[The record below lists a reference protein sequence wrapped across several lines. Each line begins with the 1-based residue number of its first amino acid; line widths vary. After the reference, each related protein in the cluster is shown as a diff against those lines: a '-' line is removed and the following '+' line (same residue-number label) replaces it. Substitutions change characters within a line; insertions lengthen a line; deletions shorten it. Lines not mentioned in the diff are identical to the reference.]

1 MVMKLNNHTENY
13 EEAKLNYANIVK
25 NEESTPEQI
34 ETAWVAM
41 QDALVN
47 SLTTQITNQVAT
59 NTLDQVVLSN
69 RGADI
74 LTAEETR
81 FFNEVVKSDGFQDEL
96 VLPETIEERIYDD
109 LTSEHPLLSVI
120 NFRNLGTI
128 TLTTITSEYEGAAVW
143 GPIFGDIKGQLNAAF
158 KQEKIAQS
166 KLTAFV
172 VLPKD
177 LAKFGPKWV
186 AAYVQTQITE
196 TYAVALEN
204 AFINGVGPTK
214 DQPIGLI
221 RDLQAAVDPT
231 NGHAKKAA
239 AGTLT
244 LADSQKTIE
253 EFAGI
258 GELLSV
264 KQDGKPLNVNG
275 KVILII
281 NPTDSW
287 KLKAKF
293 TTQNSLGVY
302 ITAIPFNFTLIE
314 SVFATS
320 GEVIAFVKDRY
331 DAYRGGGV
339 EVSEYKETLAL
350 EDCNLHIAKT
360 FAFGKPRDNKTALVY
375 NLDISAPEVPENP
388 ETPAV

>member
-1 MVMKLNNHTENY
+1 MTMKLNNHTEAY
-13 EEAKLNYANIVK
+13 EEAKLNYANVVK
-25 NEESTPEQI
+25 NVESTPEQVEKAWI
-34 ETAWVAM
+34 EM

-47 SLTTQITNQVAT
+47 SLTTQVTNQVAA

-69 RGADI
+69 RGADV
-74 LTAEETR
+74 LTAEETK
-81 FFNEVVKSDGFQDEL
+81 FFNAVVKSDGFQDEL

-109 LTSEHPLLSVI
+109 LTTEHPLLSVI

-128 TLTTITSEYEGAAVW
+128 SLTAITSEYEGAAVW

-204 AFINGVGPTK
+204 AIINGVGPTK

-231 NGHAKKAA
+231 NGHAKKASV
-239 AGTLT
+239 GELT
-244 LADSQKTIE
+244 LADPKTIIR

-258 GELLSV
+258 GKTLST
-264 KQDGKPLNVNG
+264 KQDGKKLNVNG
-275 KVILII
+275 KVALII
-281 NPTDSW
+281 NPADAW
-287 KLKAKF
+287 DLKADF
-293 TTQNSLGVY
+293 TIQNSLGDY
-302 ITAIPFNFTLIE
+302 ITKLPFNFTLIE
-314 SVFATS
+314 SEFATE
-320 GEVIAFVKDRY
+320 GELIAFVKDRY

-339 EVSEYKETLAL
+339 EVSQYKETLAM

-360 FAFGKPRDNKTALVY
+360 FAFGKPRDNKVAAIYTL
-375 NLDISAPEVPENP
+375 PTTT
-388 ETPAV
+388 ETP

>member
-13 EEAKLNYANIVK
+13 EQAKLNYANVVK
-25 NEESTPEQI
+25 NEESTSEQI

-47 SLTTQITNQVAT
+47 SLTTQITNQVSS

-69 RGADI
+69 RGSDI

-128 TLTTITSEYEGAAVW
+128 TLTAITSEYEGAAVW
-143 GPIFGDIKGQLNAAF
+143 GPIFGDIKGQLNTVF

-204 AFINGVGPTK
+204 AIINGVGPTK

-231 NGHAKKAA
+231 TGYAKKSAT
-239 AGTLT
+239 GSLT
-244 LADSQKTIE
+244 LEDPKTIIR

-258 GELLSV
+258 GKVLST
-264 KQDGKPLNVNG
+264 KQDGKKLNVNG
-275 KVILII
+275 KVALII
-281 NPTDSW
+281 NPADAW
-287 KLKAKF
+287 DLKADF
-293 TTQNSLGVY
+293 TIQNTLGDY
-302 ITAIPFNFTLIE
+302 ITKLPFNFTLIE
-314 SVFATS
+314 SEFATE
-320 GEVIAFVKDRY
+320 GEIIAFVKDRY

-339 EVSEYKETLAL
+339 EVSEYKETLAM

-360 FAFGKPRDNKTALVY
+360 FAFGKPRDNKVAAIYTLPTTEPA
-375 NLDISAPEVPENP
+375 EV
-388 ETPAV
+388 

>member
-13 EEAKLNYANIVK
+13 EQAKLNYANVVK

-47 SLTTQITNQVAT
+47 SLTTQITNQVSS

-69 RGADI
+69 RGSDI

-128 TLTTITSEYEGAAVW
+128 TLTAITSEYEGAAVW
-143 GPIFGDIKGQLNAAF
+143 GPIFGDIKGQLNTVF

-204 AFINGVGPTK
+204 AIINGVGPTK

-231 NGHAKKAA
+231 TGHAKKSAT
-239 AGTLT
+239 GSLT
-244 LADSQKTIE
+244 LEDPKTIIR

-258 GELLSV
+258 GKVLST
-264 KQDGKPLNVNG
+264 KQDGKKLNVNG
-275 KVILII
+275 KVALII
-281 NPTDSW
+281 NPADAW
-287 KLKAKF
+287 DLKADF
-293 TTQNSLGVY
+293 TIQNTLGDY
-302 ITAIPFNFTLIE
+302 ITKLPFNFTLIE
-314 SVFATS
+314 SEFATE
-320 GEVIAFVKDRY
+320 GEIIAFVKDRY

-339 EVSEYKETLAL
+339 EVSEYKETLAM

-360 FAFGKPRDNKTALVY
+360 FAFGKPRDNKVAAIYTLPTTEPA
-375 NLDISAPEVPENP
+375 EV
-388 ETPAV
+388 

>member
-1 MVMKLNNHTENY
+1 MVIKLNNHTETY

-34 ETAWVAM
+34 EEAWVTM

-47 SLTTQITNQVAT
+47 SLTTQITNQVAS

-74 LTAEETR
+74 LTAEETH

-128 TLTTITSEYEGAAVW
+128 TLTAITSEYEGAAVW

-204 AFINGVGPTK
+204 AIINGVGPTK

-231 NGHAKKAA
+231 NGHAKKAPT
-239 AGTLT
+239 GSLT
-244 LADSQKTIE
+244 LEDPKTIIR

-258 GELLSV
+258 GKTLST
-264 KQDGKPLNVNG
+264 KQDGKKINVNG
-275 KVILII
+275 KVALII
-281 NPTDSW
+281 NPADAW
-287 KLKAKF
+287 DLKADF
-293 TTQNSLGVY
+293 TIQNSLGDY
-302 ITAIPFNFTLIE
+302 ITKLPFNFTLIE
-314 SVFATS
+314 SEFAAE
-320 GEVIAFVKDRY
+320 GEIIAFVKDRY

-350 EDCNLHIAKT
+350 EDCNLHVAKT
-360 FAFGKPRDNKTALVY
+360 FAFGKPRDNKV
-375 NLDISAPEVPENP
+375 SAIYTLPTYEQTE
-388 ETPAV
+388 EPAGA

>member
-1 MVMKLNNHTENY
+1 MTIKLTNHTDAYN
-13 EEAKLNYANIVK
+13 EAKMVYATVVK
-25 NEESTPEQI
+25 NEESTPEQV
-34 ETAWVAM
+34 EVAWVNM

-47 SLTTQITNQVAT
+47 SLTSQISNEVAN

-69 RGADI
+69 RGADV
-74 LTAEETR
+74 LTSEETR
-81 FFNEVVKSDGFQDEL
+81 FFNAVVSDGFQDKI
-96 VLPETIEERIYDD
+96 VLPETIEERIYED
-109 LTSEHPLLSVI
+109 LTSDHPLLSVI

-128 TLTTITSEYEGAAVW
+128 TLTAITSEYEGTAVW

-204 AFINGVGPTK
+204 AIINGAGPTK
-214 DQPIGLI
+214 EEPIGLI

-231 NGHAKKAA
+231 KGHAKKATEGA
-239 AGTLT
+239 LT
-244 LADSQKTIE
+244 LADPTTIIK

-258 GELLSV
+258 GKELST
-264 KQDGKPLNVNG
+264 KQNGKKLNVSG
-275 KVILII
+275 KVALVI
-281 NPTDSW
+281 NPADAW
-287 KLKAKF
+287 DLKADF
-293 TTQNSLGVY
+293 TIQNSLGDY
-302 ITAIPFNFTLIE
+302 ITKLPFNFILIE
-314 SVFATS
+314 SEFAPE
-320 GEVIAFVKDRY
+320 GEMIAFVKDRY

-339 EVSEYKETLAL
+339 EVSEYKETLAM

-360 FAFGKPRDNKTALVY
+360 FAFGKPRDNKV
-375 NLDISAPEVPENP
+375 SAIYTLPA
-388 ETPAV
+388 TP

>member
-1 MVMKLNNHTENY
+1 MTMKLNNHTEAY
-13 EEAKLNYANIVK
+13 EEAKLNYANVVK
-25 NEESTPEQI
+25 NEESTPEQV
-34 ETAWVAM
+34 EKAWTEM

-47 SLTTQITNQVAT
+47 SLTTQITNQVAA

-69 RGADI
+69 RGADV
-74 LTAEETR
+74 LTAEETK
-81 FFNEVVKSDGFQDEL
+81 FFNAVVKSDGFQDEL
-96 VLPETIEERIYDD
+96 ILPETIEERIYDD
-109 LTSEHPLLSVI
+109 LTTEHPLLSVI

-128 TLTTITSEYEGAAVW
+128 SLTAITSEYEGAAVW

-204 AFINGVGPTK
+204 AIINGVGPTK

-231 NGHAKKAA
+231 NGHSKKVSV
-239 AGTLT
+239 GELT
-244 LADSQKTIE
+244 LADPKTIIR

-258 GELLSV
+258 GKTLST
-264 KQDGKPLNVNG
+264 KQDGKKLNVNG
-275 KVILII
+275 KVALII
-281 NPTDSW
+281 NPADAW
-287 KLKAKF
+287 DLKADF
-293 TTQNSLGVY
+293 TIQNSLGDY
-302 ITAIPFNFTLIE
+302 ITKLPFNFTLIE
-314 SVFATS
+314 SEFATE
-320 GEVIAFVKDRY
+320 GELIAFVKDRY

-339 EVSEYKETLAL
+339 EVSQYKETLAM

-360 FAFGKPRDNKTALVY
+360 FAFGKPRDNKVAAIYTL
-375 NLDISAPEVPENP
+375 PTTT
-388 ETPAV
+388 ETP

>member
-1 MVMKLNNHTENY
+1 MVIKLNNHTETY

-34 ETAWVAM
+34 EEAWVTM

-47 SLTTQITNQVAT
+47 SLTTQITNQVAS

-74 LTAEETR
+74 LTAEETH

-96 VLPETIEERIYDD
+96 VLPETIEERIYED
-109 LTSEHPLLSVI
+109 LTTEHPLLSVI

-128 TLTTITSEYEGAAVW
+128 TLTAITSEYEGAAVW

-204 AFINGVGPTK
+204 AIINGVGPTK

-231 NGHAKKAA
+231 NGHAKKQPTGA
-239 AGTLT
+239 LT
-244 LADSQKTIE
+244 LEDPKTIIR

-258 GELLSV
+258 GKTLST
-264 KQDGKPLNVNG
+264 KQDGKKLNVNG
-275 KVILII
+275 KVALII
-281 NPTDSW
+281 NPADAW
-287 KLKAKF
+287 DLKADF
-293 TTQNSLGVY
+293 TIQNSLGDY
-302 ITAIPFNFTLIE
+302 ITKLPFNFTLIE
-314 SVFATS
+314 SEFATE
-320 GEVIAFVKDRY
+320 GEIIAFVKDRY

-350 EDCNLHIAKT
+350 EDCNLHVAKT
-360 FAFGKPRDNKTALVY
+360 FAFGKPRDNKV
-375 NLDISAPEVPENP
+375 SAIYTLPTVEPTDE
-388 ETPAV
+388 PAGA

>member
-1 MVMKLNNHTENY
+1 MVMKLNKHTETY
-13 EEAKLNYANIVK
+13 ENAKANYAEVVK
-25 NEESTPEQI
+25 NENSTPDQVEKS
-34 ETAWVAM
+34 WNDM

-47 SLTTQITNQVAT
+47 SLSTQIKQQVANDNLDNMVLTSRGTNVLTSGERTFFNQVV
-59 NTLDQVVLSN
+59 Q
-69 RGADI
+69 
-74 LTAEETR
+74 
-81 FFNEVVKSDGFQDEL
+81 SDGFTDDL
-96 VLPETIEERIYDD
+96 ILPETVVERIYDD
-109 LTSEHPLLSVI
+109 LTTEHPLLSVI
-120 NFRNLGTI
+120 NFQNLGTI
-128 TLTTITSEYEGAAVW
+128 TLTAITSEYEGAAVW

-158 KQEKIAQS
+158 NQENIAQS

-177 LAKFGPKWV
+177 LKKFGPVWIE
-186 AAYVQTQITE
+186 AYVRAQITE

-204 AFINGVGPTK
+204 TVINGVGPTK
-214 DQPIGLI
+214 HEPIGLV

-231 NGHAKKAA
+231 NGHAKKTA

-244 LADSQKTIE
+244 LGDTKTTIE

-264 KQDGKPLNVNG
+264 KQNGKPLNVSD
-275 KVILII
+275 KVALII

-339 EVSEYKETLAL
+339 EVKEYQETLAL

-360 FAFGKPRDNKTALVY
+360 FAFGKPRDNKAAAIYTLSI
-375 NLDISAPEVPENP
+375 NTPEG
-388 ETPAV
+388 

>member
-1 MVMKLNNHTENY
+1 MVIKLKNHTEQY
-13 EEAKLNYANIVK
+13 EEAKLNYANVVK
-25 NEESTPEQI
+25 NEESTPEQV
-34 ETAWVAM
+34 EKAWTEM

-47 SLTTQITNQVAT
+47 SLTTQITNQVAA
-59 NTLDQVVLSN
+59 NTVDQVVLAN
-69 RGADI
+69 RGVDV
-74 LTAEETR
+74 LTAEETK
-81 FFNEVVKSDGFQDEL
+81 FFNQVVQSDGFQDEL

-128 TLTTITSEYEGAAVW
+128 TLTAITSEYEGAAVW

-158 KQEKIAQS
+158 SQEKIAQS

-186 AAYVQTQITE
+186 AAYVQAQVTE
-196 TYAVALEN
+196 TFAVAMES
-204 AFINGVGPTK
+204 AVINGVGPTK
-214 DQPIGLI
+214 DEPIGLI

-239 AGTLT
+239 TGALT
-244 LADSQKTIE
+244 LADPKTIIR

-258 GELLSV
+258 GKHLSV
-264 KQDGKPLNVNG
+264 KQNGKKLNVSG
-275 KVILII
+275 KVALII
-281 NPTDSW
+281 NPADAW
-287 KLKAKF
+287 DLKADF
-293 TTQNSLGVY
+293 TIQNSLGDY
-302 ITAIPFNFTLIE
+302 ITKLPFNFTLIE
-314 SVFATS
+314 SEFATE
-320 GEVIAFVKDRY
+320 GEIIAFVKDRY
-331 DAYRGGGV
+331 DAYRGGGI

-360 FAFGKPRDNKTALVY
+360 FAFGKPRDNKVAAIYTLPTQV
-375 NLDISAPEVPENP
+375 
-388 ETPAV
+388 ETP